1 MNSLIRCLLLW
12 IFLFAAVG
20 LQAQQQ
26 EGYYIRF
33 DIKDPRQLDTLT
45 RMISIDDV
53 RDHTVYAYATASQLE
68 GLRQETSFS
77 ITLLS
82 VPGGKRRSF
91 SMASS
96 PGEMAQWDQYPTYGC
111 YAAMMDSMAGAH
123 PGISRLDTI
132 GSTVEGRHLVVM
144 RITDHP
150 HREEPEPEVFYT
162 STMHGNEAGG
172 YVMMLRLIDTLLSS
186 YGQSEHITRLINHLD
201 LFINPNANPDGT
213 YAGGDHTVA
222 GAVRYNARGVDL
234 NRNFPGPV
242 AGEHPDGHSW
252 QPETRA
258 MMDFAAN
265 QTINLSVNFHGGA
278 EVVNYPWDTWSRSH
292 VDAAWFQDISRVYAR
307 SVQEN
312 SPEGYF
318 AGLSDSGIING
329 YDWYTIKGGRQ
340 DYMTYFKGA
349 REVTIEL
356 TNTKMPGSPLL
367 RNLWRYNREAL
378 LLYMEQALD
387 GIHGRV
393 TGGGEDPLKARLHL
407 SNHDT
412 CLDRSWITTD
422 PEIGDYHRL
431 IDSGSYDLKFSAFG
445 HRDSTVTDLR
455 LAPDQPLQLD
465 VNLKPLSNIP
475 LDIQPDS
482 LTGHMAIEARDTLP
496 LIVANRDD
504 LPAELNL
511 RVQDSAQHP
520 WIKPAA
526 LSQTISPAKSD
537 TLNYFISSGNV
548 DTTLSASIILS
559 LPNMNS
565 EMIVP
570 VKVKVDQL
578 QGLNDPVPN
587 IQARCYPNPFYQVLN
602 LELNLSAPSRKVS
615 VQIHDSQ
622 GKLVKS
628 TEKQSLPA
636 GKHHISF
643 HFHSGE
649 LSQGLY
655 FIRIITPSGQLHRK
669 VLHLHPVSD

>member
-278 EVVNYPWDTWSRSH
+278 EVVNYPWDTWDH
-292 VDAAWFQDISRVYAR
+292 VHPNEDWWVEVSKEYADTAQTYSSTGYFSSFQF
-307 SVQEN
+307 
-312 SPEGYF
+312 PEGYT
-318 AGLSDSGIING
+318 NG
-329 YDWYTIKGGRQ
+329 YAWYSISGGRQ
-340 DYMTYFKGA
+340 DYMNYFHSCREMTLEIAGQKVLPVSELLPLWNANKRSLLNYMA
-349 REVTIEL
+349 RAKYGVSGTVTDSL
-356 TNTKMPGSPLL
+356 TG
-367 RNLWRYNREAL
+367 
-378 LLYMEQALD
+378 
-387 GIHGRV
+387 
-393 TGGGEDPLKARLHL
+393 DPLKAKVYVNNFDADSSHVYSRV
-407 SNHDT
+407 SNGYYHRYFSAGNYELIFSSPGYETKKMPVSIAPFQNQNVDVK
-412 CLDRSWITTD
+412 LAPKDISIEKQQENPFSIFPNPASDKFYINFDKNAFIGNLQIRIYNSEGELIIADKRSSKQR
-422 PEIGDYHRL
+422 EIQVLTKDFPPGIYLVQILDYHSSYIQKL
-431 IDSGSYDLKFSAFG
+431 I
-445 HRDSTVTDLR
+445 
-455 LAPDQPLQLD
+455 
-465 VNLKPLSNIP
+465 
-475 LDIQPDS
+475 
-482 LTGHMAIEARDTLP
+482 IE
-496 LIVANRDD
+496 
-504 LPAELNL
+504 
-511 RVQDSAQHP
+511 
-520 WIKPAA
+520 
-526 LSQTISPAKSD
+526 
-537 TLNYFISSGNV
+537 
-548 DTTLSASIILS
+548 
-559 LPNMNS
+559 
-565 EMIVP
+565 
-570 VKVKVDQL
+570 
-578 QGLNDPVPN
+578 
-587 IQARCYPNPFYQVLN
+587 
-602 LELNLSAPSRKVS
+602 
-615 VQIHDSQ
+615 
-622 GKLVKS
+622 
-628 TEKQSLPA
+628 
-636 GKHHISF
+636 
-643 HFHSGE
+643 
-649 LSQGLY
+649 
-655 FIRIITPSGQLHRK
+655 
-669 VLHLHPVSD
+669 